1 MKLPVLPTPKKQ
13 KLEILKE
20 GGLIVTPISGM
31 TNGRSAPSEKPRPSV
46 IQHVKV
52 EPAKSEKEKVS
63 ITITPDVGHIL
74 PKNRHA
80 WSLGGHSV
88 YGNPK
93 EVVHAGT
100 RTSMDEILDL
110 RTKSSYTPVGSN
122 LEITLVPQTSS
133 AIQNRGKKPQ
143 SSVPNP
149 PRTSQSQRLYQPQPS
164 HRPVQKPV
172 LKVPSPGTNISN
184 GRGSNIVPS
193 VSISVNQDKRK
204 NKIPAAPH
212 PAQSFPNFKPGSYSF
227 MDPVYLSALYGGL
240 FSPFSSS
247 ATTPQQLQM
256 YKELFHR
263 QNIPDSFP
271 RLLQDGSTSISL
283 VNQSQA
289 PPSK

>member
-1 MKLPVLPTPKKQ
+1 MSLLSTPKRQ

-31 TNGRSAPSEKPRPSV
+31 TNGRPTPPEKPRPSV
-46 IQHVKV
+46 IQHNKA
-52 EPAKSEKEKVS
+52 EPPKSEKEKIS

-93 EVVHAGT
+93 EIVHAGN

-110 RTKSSYTPVGSN
+110 RTKSPYTPVGSN

-133 AIQNRGKKPQ
+133 ASQNRGKKPQ
-143 SSVPNP
+143 MSVPAP
-149 PRTSQSQRLYQPQPS
+149 SRPSQPQRLYQPQPS
-164 HRPVQKPV
+164 QRPVQKPV
-172 LKVPSPGTNISN
+172 LKVPSPVTNVSN

-204 NKIPAAPH
+204 SKVPAAH
-212 PAQSFPNFKPGSYSF
+212 STQNFPNFKPGSYSF

-240 FSPFSSS
+240 FTPFSPASS
-247 ATTPQQLQM
+247 PQQLQM
-256 YKELFHR
+256 YKELLHR

-283 VNQSQA
+283 VNQTPT